1 MEEKTIIQSKQDTKK
16 MNILIGIVAASFIL
30 FIVLF
35 AVTWNLYTSEENTA
49 SWLAYSSINGY
60 KYSYMTSQIIHE
72 FYEFATFYISI
83 VFGVLFIIFG
93 ILLIAMLQNRLVVSN
108 VKVSGKMKF
117 RVTVDL
123 PVDKISAVK
132 ISGLFSAISI
142 STSSGKN
149 TFYLLSNYKEIYT
162 AINEL
167 LQQRQQM
174 QFSQKNET
182 VASVS
187 QADELKKYKELLDTG
202 IISQEEF
209 DSKKKQIL
217 GI

>member
-1 MEEKTIIQSKQDTKK
+1 MVVLSGY
-16 MNILIGIVAASFIL
+16 NIYGDYYYH
-30 FIVLF
+30 
-35 AVTWNLYTSEENTA
+35 TYYYDLYD
-49 SWLAYSSINGY
+49 
-60 KYSYMTSQIIHE
+60 
-72 FYEFATFYISI
+72 FPTFYVSI
-83 VFGVLFIIFG
+83 VFGVLFVIFD

-108 VKVSGKMKF
+108 VKISGKMKF

-123 PVDKISAVK
+123 PIDKISAVR
-132 ISGLFSAISI
+132 ISGLFSAISV
-142 STSSGKN
+142 STSSGKS

-162 AINEL
+162 AINDL

-187 QADELKKYKELLDTG
+187 QADELKKYKELLDAG

>member
-16 MNILIGIVAASFIL
+16 MNILIGIVCISFLLCIILLGATWAS
-30 FIVLF
+30 
-35 AVTWNLYTSEENTA
+35 
-49 SWLAYSSINGY
+49 YSSEDNYDYWGY
-60 KYSYMTSQIIHE
+60 PTE

-162 AINEL
+162 AINDL

-187 QADELKKYKELLDTG
+187 QADELKKYKDLLDAG